1 MSLLS
6 CVLLDKLLHLHWLS
20 VFSYIEGTALNIL
33 LYAFCFF
40 IYIWNCINWVVI
52 CANKNLISIIL
63 WCASLIAQFVKNLP
77 AMQKTCVWSLG
88 WEDPLEKGKATF
100 SSILTWRIPWLVES
114 MGLPDLDTTEQFSL
128 MKWIN
133 SAKVRSKKK
142 KKRKHDENKW
152 WQRQPQIWNYDKCG

>member
-40 IYIWNCINWVVI
+40 IYIWNCISWVVI

-88 WEDPLEKGKATF
+88 WEDPLKKEMATPLPYF
-100 SSILTWRIPWLVES
+100 CLKNPVDRGAWKVTVFRVASIRHDLV
-114 MGLPDLDTTEQFSL
+114 TNHHHSL
-128 MKWIN
+128 MKLPRW
-133 SAKVRSKKK
+133 R
-142 KKRKHDENKW
+142 
-152 WQRQPQIWNYDKCG
+152 